1 MTVAITPYLRK
12 VLLLDA
18 VVSGAAGAMMAA
30 GAGLLGP
37 LLGLPAGLL
46 FWAGLAL
53 LTWTALLYALARRE
67 SVSRL
72 VLLDVVLVNVAWV
85 LASLGILA
93 FGLVEPNALGVVYV
107 VAQALAVALF
117 AALQAAALRQAR
129 EAAV

>member
-18 VVSGAAGAMMAA
+18 VVSGAAGVMMAA

-37 LLGLPAGLL
+37 LLALPTGLL
-46 FWAGLAL
+46 FWAGLVL
-53 LTWTALLYALARRE
+53 LPWTALLYVLARRE

-72 VLLDVVLVNVAWV
+72 VLLDVVLVNLAWV
-85 LASLGILA
+85 LASFGILA
-93 FGLVEPNALGVVYV
+93 FGLVEPNLLGIVYV

-117 AALQAAALRQAR
+117 AALQAAALRRAR